1 MKILFYPK
9 PTADELGVLR
19 TAAGEAEALVASTEE
34 EAIEK
39 IVDCDALYHGITPA
53 ILAAAR
59 NLRWIQLATVS
70 MERQI
75 FPELIEHPVAI
86 SNIRGVFN
94 DLIADHVMS
103 YILCL
108 ARGLHRFIAAQ
119 RDRRWIRVDPYNPE
133 RTPLDPI
140 ILNEQTLGIV
150 GLGGIGTATAERA
163 KVFGMRVLA
172 TDLRAKERP
181 AFVDRLWTLDGLDE
195 MLGECDF
202 VAICAGLTPT
212 SHGLFDAN
220 RIAKLKPNA
229 YLINIGRGMVVKLD
243 ALTAALKENRI
254 AGAALDVFETEP
266 LPSESE
272 LWTMP
277 NVIITPHMAGR
288 TAQLNTRRL
297 RLVAGNI
304 NRFARGETPINL
316 TDKAAWC

>member
-1 MKILFYPK
+1 MKILFYPS
-9 PTADELGVLR
+9 PPADYLEVLR
-19 TAAGEAEALVASTEE
+19 TAAGDADVLVASTEE
-34 EAIEK
+34 EAIEQ
-39 IVDCDALYHGITPA
+39 IVDCDALYDRITPA
-53 ILAAAR
+53 MLAAAR
-59 NLRWIQLATVS
+59 DLRWIQLSTVS

-75 FPELIEHPVAI
+75 FPELIDHPVEI

-94 DLIADHVMS
+94 DLIADQVMS

-108 ARGLHRFIAAQ
+108 ARGLHKFIAAQ
-119 RDRRWIRVDPYNPE
+119 RDRKWIRVDPYSPE
-133 RTPLDPI
+133 KTALDPI
-140 ILNEQTLGIV
+140 ILSEQTLGIV

-163 KVFGMRVLA
+163 NAFGMRILA
-172 TDLRAKERP
+172 TDLRPKERP

-195 MLGECDF
+195 MLAQSDF

-212 SHGLFDAN
+212 SHGLFDAT
-220 RIAKLKPNA
+220 RIAKLRPNA
-229 YLINIGRGMVVKLD
+229 YLINIGRGKVVKLG

-288 TAQLNTRRL
+288 TAQLNARRL
-297 RLVAGNI
+297 KLVAGNI
-304 NRFARGETPINL
+304 SRYVRGETPINL

>member
-1 MKILFYPK
+1 MKILFYPS
-9 PTADELGVLR
+9 PPADYLEVLR
-19 TAAGEAEALVASTEE
+19 TAAGDADVLVASTEE
-34 EAIEK
+34 EAIK
-39 IVDCDALYHGITPA
+39 QIVDCDALYDRITPA
-53 ILAAAR
+53 MLAAAR
-59 NLRWIQLATVS
+59 DLRWIQLSTVS

-75 FPELIEHPVAI
+75 FPELIDHPVEI

-94 DLIADHVMS
+94 DLIADQVMS

-108 ARGLHRFIAAQ
+108 ARGLHKFIAAQ
-119 RDRRWIRVDPYNPE
+119 RDRKWIRVDPYSPE
-133 RTPLDPI
+133 KTALDPI
-140 ILNEQTLGIV
+140 ILSEQTLGIV

-163 KVFGMRVLA
+163 KAFGMRILA
-172 TDLRAKERP
+172 TDLRPKERP

-195 MLGECDF
+195 MLAQSDF

-212 SHGLFDAN
+212 SQGLFDAT
-220 RIAKLKPNA
+220 RIAKLRPNA
-229 YLINIGRGMVVKLD
+229 YLINIGRGKVVKLG

-288 TAQLNTRRL
+288 TAQLNARRL
-297 RLVAGNI
+297 KLVAGNI
-304 NRFARGETPINL
+304 SRYVRGETPINL